1 MKVCTPFF
9 LLLAVL
15 FVLCGQMDAKT
26 VTLSDGKNLEVDFN
40 SETGLLEV
48 IRFQG
53 ETLTV
58 PESRYMPF
66 DVNQGEKET
75 RNEKWVAWGGR
86 TEFLGLEQTDAQT
99 VETRWKADGNW
110 NVSLIWTID
119 PARQMLGRRMKV
131 TWNGPEEVKIR
142 AFWWRFP
149 TLKIDESAYFFTPG
163 QFPPQRTSL
172 SRDFGKRTA
181 WERPGI
187 VQLSP
192 KCSAVYF
199 MDYTDPTLDSGSTE
213 FMRTGENEKAG
224 LQVSQ
229 VFSIMGRMKPG
240 NTQELGTT
248 WLWFLPTDGE
258 TALQKLQE
266 GYTRLGIVTPSDT
279 PEEFRKMLL
288 FSFHPGGWIGSNMQ
302 DLGGFKKA
310 VPYVDRIVESGANAV
325 WMLPVEDRGI
335 YWPRDYYKFQE
346 GLGTGDEYRAL
357 VQRMHD
363 CGLYVMQDCV
373 PHGGSNEFDRAK
385 QHPEWLVYDEDG
397 STFNYW
403 CFDFNWPTWREY
415 MKNVAKYYMREYGI
429 DGYRIDAVS
438 GSKIP
443 NWNPRIP
450 YARASFAKLQAGFN
464 MQRSIREG
472 VKEEKPQKGGTLAE
486 VGSDCFGLTS
496 DAVYDFAGCYN
507 VFQASRSQA
516 PAEYV
521 KNLRRWLYECRLGG
535 LKNLLRM
542 RHSESHDSLRSQLWY
557 GVRPARA
564 IVALTAMVDGIPLLY
579 QGQEV
584 GNIETYA
591 KIFAIRKALPEMQNA
606 NYDYMSVPAPD
617 GVFAVAYE
625 KDGLRSV
632 GFLNFNETP
641 VRFTYKPEKDALTEV
656 TDMLAGRTIPVQNG
670 EIPVVLPA
678 YGFNV
683 FALRRVDFQPPE
695 LKASTAAAKPA
706 AVTENAWELK
716 GSNWSALINSQTGL
730 LTSMT
735 VNGVEVLGGIHDS
748 NAYEASVTC
757 VSRDEKSIVL
767 ERRLGS
773 SACRFTYRVEN
784 DRLRFDVEW
793 LGGKAPENTTFFFTC
808 PNAEIWS
815 AQTAEGLLRD
825 RITFRNEENVNVN
838 ARHGIYWR
846 PLELDVL
853 YDSLYQPLWRGSY
866 LGAEWQN
873 VAVRFHFNEHALPA
887 RVRWLNHFGET
898 KGLVA
903 ALSLQGPLDAEI
915 PSRFTVTICG
925 DDSYGDDS
933 YGDDASSVVNN
944 RATTMLPV
952 NGGWLFENEFYAL
965 RLTRSGAITE
975 FKSKK
980 DGGKPIFKS
989 GSLYTDYG
997 FGERGKRFG
1006 NENEVEVWSR
1016 IETLDS
1022 GAVRLHFEGRLRQS
1036 DRFGRIPKTV
1046 SFITEYTL
1054 DESPVVKMRS
1064 KINAPDA
1071 PKTDAAFLSW
1081 MMTSETVNGF
1091 SCVKD
1096 GKEIASGNPLEAQ
1109 GRTAQSR
1116 KLGGTPDEFILKSDG
1131 KDLLIVRNFTRT
1143 QPGNIFCDRANF
1155 FIAFYDGKL
1164 PENAQPIMDCEW
1176 EFEVK

>member
-1 MKVCTPFF
+1 MKVCSPLP
-9 LLLAVL
+9 LLWAVL
-15 FVLCGQMDAKT
+15 FLLCGLADAKT
-26 VTLSDGKNLEVDFN
+26 VTLSDGKNLEADFS
-40 SETGLLEV
+40 SETGLLDA

-58 PESRYMPF
+58 PGGSYMPF
-66 DVNQGEKET
+66 DVDQDEKET
-75 RNEKWVAWGGR
+75 RNEKWVAWGK

-99 VETRWKADGNW
+99 VVTRWKADGNW
-110 NVSLIWTID
+110 DVSLIWTLD
-119 PARQMLGRRMKV
+119 PERQMLGRRMKV

-172 SRDFGKRTA
+172 SQDFGKRSA
-181 WERPGI
+181 WDRPGI

-213 FMRTGENEKAG
+213 VTRIGENEKAG

-258 TALQKLQE
+258 TALRKLQE
-266 GYTRLGIVTPSDT
+266 GYARLGIVPPAGT

-357 VQRMHD
+357 VRRMHD

-415 MKNVAKYYMREYGI
+415 MKNVAKYYMHEYGI
-429 DGYRIDAVS
+429 DGFRIDAVG

-443 NWNPRIP
+443 NWNPEIP
-450 YARASFAKLQAGFN
+450 YARASFSKLQAGFN

-472 VKEEKPQKGGTLAE
+472 VKEENPQNGGTLAE
-486 VGSDCFGLTS
+486 VGNDFFGLTS
-496 DAVYDFAGCYN
+496 DAVYDFAGCYT
-507 VFQASRSQA
+507 VFQASRSQN

-535 LKNLLRM
+535 LKDQLRM

-557 GVRPARA
+557 GVQPARA

-606 NYDYMSVPAPD
+606 NYDYTSVPAPD

-632 GFLNFNETP
+632 GFLNFNEKP
-641 VRFTYKPEKDALTEV
+641 VRFRHVLGLNSPLEV
-656 TDMLAGRTIPVQNG
+656 TEMLSGRTIPVPNR
-670 EIPVVLPA
+670 EIQVTLPA

-683 FALRRVDFQPPE
+683 YALRRVDFQPPE
-695 LKASTAAAKPA
+695 LKASTAAAKPVSA
-706 AVTENAWELK
+706 PENVLELK

-735 VNGVEVLGGIHDS
+735 VDGMEVLGKMYGS
-748 NAYEASVTC
+748 NLYETPASCFFRNKKT
-757 VSRDEKSIVL
+757 IVL

-773 SACRFTYRVEN
+773 SACRFTYQNEN

-793 LGGKAPENTTFFFTC
+793 IGGKAPENTTFFFTC

-815 AQTAEGLLRD
+815 AKTAEGLLRD

-838 ARHGIYWR
+838 ARHSIYWR

-873 VAVRFHFNEHALPA
+873 AAVRFNFDEHSLPA
-887 RVRWLNHFGET
+887 RVRWLNHLGGS

-903 ALSLQGPLDAEI
+903 VLSLQGPLDVEL
-915 PSRFTVTICG
+915 PSRFTVTISGNNASG
-925 DDSYGDDS
+925 DDVPT
-933 YGDDASSVVNN
+933 DAN
-944 RATTMLPV
+944 AQPTTLLPV

-965 RLTRSGAITE
+965 RLTRSGAIAE

-1016 IETLDS
+1016 IETLAN
-1022 GAVRLHFEGRLRQS
+1022 GVLRLHFEGRLRQK
-1036 DRFGRIPKTV
+1036 DRFGRIPQTV
-1046 SFITEYTL
+1046 SFVTEYTL
-1054 DESPVVKMRS
+1054 DKNPTVKMRS
-1064 KINAPDA
+1064 KIDA
-1071 PKTDAAFLSW
+1071 PSLPQAGQAFLSW
-1081 MMTSETVNGF
+1081 MMTSEAVNDF
-1091 SCVKD
+1091 SLVKD
-1096 GKEIASGNPLEAQ
+1096 GKEIASGNPHEAQ
-1109 GRTAQSR
+1109 GRSAQSR
-1116 KLGGTPDEFILKSDG
+1116 ELGGVPDEFVLKSDG
-1131 KDLLIVRNFTRT
+1131 KPLLSVRNFTGT
-1143 QPGNIFCDRANF
+1143 QPANVFCDRANF
-1155 FIAFYDGKL
+1155 FISFCDGQL
-1164 PENAQPIMDCEW
+1164 PENVQPVMNCEW

>member
-1 MKVCTPFF
+1 M
-9 LLLAVL
+9 
-15 FVLCGQMDAKT
+15 
-26 VTLSDGKNLEVDFN
+26 
-40 SETGLLEV
+40 
-48 IRFQG
+48 
-53 ETLTV
+53 
-58 PESRYMPF
+58 
-66 DVNQGEKET
+66 
-75 RNEKWVAWGGR
+75 
-86 TEFLGLEQTDAQT
+86 
-99 VETRWKADGNW
+99 
-110 NVSLIWTID
+110 
-119 PARQMLGRRMKV
+119 
-131 TWNGPEEVKIR
+131 
-142 AFWWRFP
+142 
-149 TLKIDESAYFFTPG
+149 
-163 QFPPQRTSL
+163 
-172 SRDFGKRTA
+172 
-181 WERPGI
+181 
-187 VQLSP
+187 
-192 KCSAVYF
+192 
-199 MDYTDPTLDSGSTE
+199 
-213 FMRTGENEKAG
+213 
-224 LQVSQ
+224 
-229 VFSIMGRMKPG
+229 
-240 NTQELGTT
+240 
-248 WLWFLPTDGE
+248 
-258 TALQKLQE
+258 
-266 GYTRLGIVTPSDT
+266 
-279 PEEFRKMLL
+279 
-288 FSFHPGGWIGSNMQ
+288 
-302 DLGGFKKA
+302 
-310 VPYVDRIVESGANAV
+310 
-325 WMLPVEDRGI
+325 
-335 YWPRDYYKFQE
+335 
-346 GLGTGDEYRAL
+346 
-357 VQRMHD
+357 
-363 CGLYVMQDCV
+363 
-373 PHGGSNEFDRAK
+373 
-385 QHPEWLVYDEDG
+385 
-397 STFNYW
+397 
-403 CFDFNWPTWREY
+403 
-415 MKNVAKYYMREYGI
+415 
-429 DGYRIDAVS
+429 
-438 GSKIP
+438 
-443 NWNPRIP
+443 
-450 YARASFAKLQAGFN
+450 
-464 MQRSIREG
+464 
-472 VKEEKPQKGGTLAE
+472 
-486 VGSDCFGLTS
+486 
-496 DAVYDFAGCYN
+496 
-507 VFQASRSQA
+507 FQASRSLP

-521 KNLRRWLYECRLGG
+521 KDLRRWLYECRLGG
-535 LKNLLRM
+535 LKDQLRM

-557 GVRPARA
+557 GVRPSRA

-735 VNGVEVLGGIHDS
+735 VNGVEVLGGIYDS
-748 NAYEASVTC
+748 NAYEASATC

-925 DDSYGDDS
+925 DDC
-933 YGDDASSVVNN
+933 GDDASSVVNN

-1046 SFITEYTL
+1046 SFMTEYTL

-1116 KLGGTPDEFILKSDG
+1116 ELGGTPDEFILKSDG